1 MMLSAELLALDLP
14 NRNQP
19 PLSFVM
25 NPGEIWGILG
35 PNGVGK
41 TTLLHTLANLRNKR
55 SGEILLN
62 GQNLLDC
69 QRLFIAQNMGVLF
82 QEHQDGFP
90 ATVLETALL
99 GRFPHNTSSWHKDSE
114 EDIGLASLALK
125 QLELEALASRPLS
138 QLSGGERQRT
148 AIAALLVQAPKVWLV
163 DEPSNHLDLHHQ
175 VAVMKMLS
183 QQALQNKLVVMTLHD
198 VNLATKWCSHVM
210 LLYPDRPALMGK
222 TELLLT
228 VENLEP
234 LYQQRLAQGKI
245 NDQLVF
251 VPSV

>member
-1 MMLSAELLALDLP
+1 
-14 NRNQP
+14 
-19 PLSFVM
+19 
-25 NPGEIWGILG
+25 
-35 PNGVGK
+35 
-41 TTLLHTLANLRNKR
+41 
-55 SGEILLN
+55 
-62 GQNLLDC
+62 
-69 QRLFIAQNMGVLF
+69 
-82 QEHQDGFP
+82 
-90 ATVLETALL
+90 
-99 GRFPHNTSSWHKDSE
+99 
-114 EDIGLASLALK
+114 
-125 QLELEALASRPLS
+125 

-148 AIAALLVQAPKVWLV
+148 AIAALLVQAPKIWLV

-198 VNLATKWCSHVM
+198 VNLAAKWCSHVM

-222 TELLLT
+222 TEQLLT

-251 VPSV
+251 LPSV